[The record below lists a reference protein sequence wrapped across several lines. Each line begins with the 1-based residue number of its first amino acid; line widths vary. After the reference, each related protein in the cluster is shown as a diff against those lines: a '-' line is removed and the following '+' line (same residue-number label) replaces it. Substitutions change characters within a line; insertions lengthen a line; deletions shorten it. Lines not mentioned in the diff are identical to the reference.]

1 MTDSSPAASI
11 ASRVLRRLLDT
22 ACGCAARAWRV
33 DVSRTI
39 GGLTVRAEVR
49 SD

>member
-1 MTDSSPAASI
+1 MTGRGIGAL
-11 ASRVLRRLLDT
+11 ASRVLRQFLDA

-33 DVSRTI
+33 DVSRSI
-39 GGLTVRAEVR
+39 GGVTVRAEVR

>member
-1 MTDSSPAASI
+1 MTGGGAGAI
-11 ASRVLRRLLDT
+11 ASRVLRRLLDA

-33 DVSRTI
+33 DVSRSF
-39 GGLTVRAEVR
+39 GGVTVRAEVR

>member
-1 MTDSSPAASI
+1 MTDTSPASSI
-11 ASRVLRRLLDT
+11 APQLLRRLLGA